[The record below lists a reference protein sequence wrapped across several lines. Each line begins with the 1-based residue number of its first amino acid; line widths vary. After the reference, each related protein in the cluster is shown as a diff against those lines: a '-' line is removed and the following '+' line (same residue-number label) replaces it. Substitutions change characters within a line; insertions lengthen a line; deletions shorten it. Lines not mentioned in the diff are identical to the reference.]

1 MGFYQ
6 NNIFT
11 DMDDVRDDVQ
21 SGKYGPRK
29 TAALKTLLKCVDIY
43 DEDNSDI
50 LIAGFYIDFMQMI
63 HDQIMQVV
71 KTISDEY

>member
-11 DMDDVRDDVQ
+11 DMDDVRDDVR

-29 TAALKTLLKCVDIY
+29 TAALKTLLRCVDIY
-43 DEDNSDI
+43 DKDNSEI
-50 LIAGFYIDFMQMI
+50 LTGGFYIDFMVEI